1 MEKTL
6 PQTKYFNPMTPIFL
20 ISLPR
25 SGSTLLQRILMGH
38 PEIASKTESWL
49 MLPLIYMLKKEGMLS
64 EYNQRD
70 AHYALV
76 DFIKELPKK
85 QNDYFESL
93 HDFAISLYSKQSNG
107 SIYFLDKTPRY
118 YLIAKELSEIF
129 PEAKFIFLVR
139 NPLQI
144 IASIITTFNLKNIH
158 FYLIDLIKGFSSM
171 ADAILFLKDRSI
183 LLKYENIVSN
193 YSKTLY
199 DLLQYLNLDAGI
211 ETSANLD
218 DRGLKG
224 RFGDKKG
231 TYQYQKIED
240 TSIDK
245 WKTTFNDVTLKQFA
259 KYVLSRVSHDT
270 FIGYGYNKNDIL
282 KDLNEV
288 PGKFRL
294 NSLRSLQSLATSY
307 LIKTLKLNLFRKR
320 IRSWSKE
327 IVIN

>member
-1 MEKTL
+1 MK
-6 PQTKYFNPMTPIFL
+6 PIFL

-76 DFIKELPKK
+76 DFIKELPRK

-118 YLIAKELSEIF
+118 YLIVKELSEIF

-144 IASIITTFNLKNIH
+144 IASIITTFKLKNIH

-171 ADAILFLKDRSI
+171 ADGIQYLQDRSFI
-183 LLKYENIVSN
+183 LKYENIVSN
-193 YSKTLY
+193 YAQTLQ
-199 DLLQYLNLDAGI
+199 DLFQYLDLDAGF
-211 ETSANLD
+211 EASATLD

-245 WKTTFNDVTLKQFA
+245 WKATFNDVVLKQFA
-259 KYVLSRVSHDT
+259 KYVMGIISPQTLRQ
-270 FIGYGYNKNDIL
+270 YGYDK
-282 KDLNEV
+282 NEV
-288 PGKFRL
+288 MRDLQSVRGKFSR
-294 NSLRSLQSLATSY
+294 NSLKSIQSLITSY
-307 LIKTLKLNLFRKR
+307 FIKTYKLNLYRKR
-320 IRSWSKE
+320 IRNWSKE